1 MYAGRNYGN
10 VNVSKAAGGYWKA
23 EEDIR
28 EYATLYSPLSDYR
41 EWENIIY
48 TLSMSLCMCIHCI
61 IIVICGLLLFIF
73 LLANHYLCMLYV
85 KGHKSPM
92 GWAML

>member
-10 VNVSKAAGGYWKA
+10 MNISKAAGEYWQD

-41 EWENIIY
+41 KWENVCY
-48 TLSMSLCMCIHCI
+48 LSDMKCTV
-61 IIVICGLLLFIF
+61 VIWRSCVQPRSGRTWG
-73 LLANHYLCMLYV
+73 V
-85 KGHKSPM
+85 
-92 GWAML
+92 